1 MIIGRKKNAEPI
13 NQQEKKGKRA
23 MPHFIIECSENI
35 IEQKS
40 PEEIM
45 QAVYDAAE
53 ATGLFAVND
62 IKVRLRPF
70 QYFKLGKGKR
80 DFIHI
85 SGNIMEGR
93 SAEQKQNLARK
104 IIERLN
110 EIFPDVSILSIVI
123 REFEKAA
130 YCNKALIHPLN
141 TTNDRHFNIEN
152 QTRDVP
158 E

>member
-1 MIIGRKKNAEPI
+1 
-13 NQQEKKGKRA
+13 
-23 MPHFIIECSENI
+23 MPHFIIDCSENI

-45 QAVYDAAE
+45 QAVYDVAE

-85 SGNIMEGR
+85 FGNIMEGR
-93 SAEQKQNLARK
+93 STEQKENLSRK

-110 EIFPDVSILSIVI
+110 EIFPDVSILSINI
-123 REFEKAA
+123 REFDKAT
-130 YCNKALIHPLN
+130 YSNKSLIHPLN
-141 TTNDRHFNIEN
+141 ITSDRHFNIES
-152 QTRDVP
+152 
-158 E
+158 